1 MTKETDMLEYND
13 VLVDLH
19 SAFEQYG
26 CRRVLGDF
34 RDAYPEMF
42 IELVVQINRLPNQ
55 RQTPSLFK
63 KDADSM

>member
-42 IELVVQINRLPNQ
+42 TELLVQINRLPNQ
-55 RQTPSLFK
+55 RQTPVLFK
-63 KDADSM
+63 KDTK